1 MHFRPVL
8 LDPNPSDGVEVIL
21 EPEGKPPT
29 QLQTW
34 ST

>member
-1 MHFRPVL
+1 MHFCPVL